1 MLAVG
6 VTGGGRL
13 AAAARC
19 PATEPWVR
27 IELRTPAWSS
37 AARDRVLD
45 DLRRT
50 LAGQGIDACV
60 SPDQPAAEPLAT
72 LAIDLPPDG
81 PARAEIEVRDAVT
94 QKRVRREVDLAG
106 IPPDGRE
113 VAIAIEAD
121 ELLRASWAEIALDTA
136 RARTARVRPEVAG
149 SVGQVLAPARV
160 DAAGALGARATFEQT
175 FGASGVTLF
184 GGDALARLRLR
195 RRLMLQVAGGMRV
208 SPAETAPHGRV
219 RGLEAGGETA
229 LLVRLAGTERGPAVE
244 AGVAI
249 SASWLRWTG
258 EPLAG
263 DQGSSTAGVRLVAR
277 ARAVGRIPLGRA
289 LHLVGAVDLG
299 ETLRAVEATDAGQVI
314 AAASGLVLGASLGV
328 AAP

>member
-1 MLAVG
+1 MNKTVG
-6 VTGGGRL
+6 IVGLGIMGGAIARNLVDRGWRVIGFDTD
-13 AAAARC
+13 AAR
-19 PATEPWVR
+19 
-27 IELRTPAWSS
+27 
-37 AARDRVLD
+37 
-45 DLRRT
+45 
-50 LAGQGIDACV
+50 
-60 SPDQPAAEPLAT
+60 
-72 LAIDLPPDG
+72 
-81 PARAEIEVRDAVT
+81 RAE
-94 QKRVRREVDLAG
+94 L
-106 IPPDGRE
+106 GRAN
-113 VAIAIEAD
+113 VVI
-121 ELLRASWAEIALDTA
+121 
-136 RARTARVRPEVAG
+136 AG